1 MEIIEAAMEGA
12 ARYGACVVGMPV
24 KDTIKITDAD
34 NDASGTPD
42 RSRLWLVQ
50 TPQAFSR
57 ELITGAY
64 DRLFENPASQEGITD
79 DAMVVETMTRHK
91 VRLIRGSYENIKV
104 TTPEDMEIAGIF
116 LKKRENNS

>member
-1 MEIIEAAMEGA
+1 MCLSFHKGRCIKLAKTKVGEIGL
-12 ARYGACVVGMPV
+12 
-24 KDTIKITDAD
+24 D
-34 NDASGTPD
+34 
-42 RSRLWLVQ
+42 LV
-50 TPQAFSR
+50 
-57 ELITGAY
+57 
-64 DRLFENPASQEGITD
+64 GITD